1 MFRTLLVA
9 SLLTLGGCADASIVI
24 NNIDNSSGYR
34 GGQGSGQIYICMLT
48 PFSSLYADAARSEQ
62 IARYKVGQRCERG
75 QGEGSLFCRPKDASC
90 STTTLDEGYS
100 QGADRLMVYEDSS
113 QRGASLSIDRDIP
126 DLSRYRFADRI
137 SSFSVPQGWTV
148 RFYEGTDYSG
158 GYYTRSGGEQ
168 EATGFNDHIR
178 SIRILNR

>member
-1 MFRTLLVA
+1 
-9 SLLTLGGCADASIVI
+9 
-24 NNIDNSSGYR
+24 
-34 GGQGSGQIYICMLT
+34 MLT
-48 PFSSLYADAARSEQ
+48 PFSSVYADAARSEQ

-75 QGEGSLFCRPKDASC
+75 QGEGSLFCRPKDATC

-100 QGADRLMVYEDSS
+100 QGADRLMVYEDSR

-158 GYYTRSGGEQ
+158 DTIPAAAGSRRRPGLTTASAPSG
-168 EATGFNDHIR
+168 
-178 SIRILNR
+178 S

>member
-1 MFRTLLVA
+1 MSGGRERVA
-9 SLLTLGGCADASIVI
+9 
-24 NNIDNSSGYR
+24 
-34 GGQGSGQIYICMLT
+34 
-48 PFSSLYADAARSEQ
+48 F
-62 IARYKVGQRCERG
+62 
-75 QGEGSLFCRPKDASC
+75 FCRPKDASC